1 MDWQFWLTV
10 ASCITADSFAHA
22 FFIIQSVKIRCMYVF
37 MNAWRRQ
44 WQPTPVLLP
53 GKSYGRRSL
62 VGYSP
67 WGRTESDKTERLRF
81 HFHFSLSC
89 TGEGNGNPL
98 QCSCLENPRDGG
110 AWWAALYGVSQS
122 RTRLKRLSSSSSS
135 NSVLFSVVYFL
146 FYFSRI
152 YLTHFQYWILAV
164 KITGVYSVFLATP
177 WLLCYKYEYI
187 FYGVTQI
194 IY

>member
-67 WGRTESDKTERLRF
+67 WGREESDTTEQL
-81 HFHFSLSC
+81 HFHFSLSLF
-89 TGEGNGNPL
+89 TFLHWRRKWQPTPVYLPGESQGQELGGPL
-98 QCSCLENPRDGG
+98 SMGSHRVGHDWRDLGGIGSPLPKSTWGHSCASRAHVPELEKPLWLVCIHCVPKADAPELGQP
-110 AWWAALYGVSQS
+110 LV
-122 RTRLKRLSSSSSS
+122 
-135 NSVLFSVVYFL
+135 
-146 FYFSRI
+146 
-152 YLTHFQYWILAV
+152 IL
-164 KITGVYSVFLATP
+164 
-177 WLLCYKYEYI
+177 
-187 FYGVTQI
+187 
-194 IY
+194 

>member
-1 MDWQFWLTV
+1 MDQAKRGSGTRGDEVLGLSRQDFYIFISLGMDWQFWLTV

-67 WGRTESDKTERLRF
+67 WGREESDTTYWLNNNNNSAGLTSPACISVMVCLMTNHLAWNIIQKQGSGTLRIGPKT
-81 HFHFSLSC
+81 
-89 TGEGNGNPL
+89 
-98 QCSCLENPRDGG
+98 
-110 AWWAALYGVSQS
+110 
-122 RTRLKRLSSSSSS
+122 
-135 NSVLFSVVYFL
+135 
-146 FYFSRI
+146 
-152 YLTHFQYWILAV
+152 
-164 KITGVYSVFLATP
+164 
-177 WLLCYKYEYI
+177 
-187 FYGVTQI
+187 
-194 IY
+194 